1 MEENLSHRLRTRAE
15 ERVCSSCGS
24 DDADLVVVAI
34 RNIEIELNS
43 LEMTDSTRQAVM
55 TAIRKVLGSGN

>member
-1 MEENLSHRLRTRAE
+1 MDESLSDSLRARAE

-34 RNIEIELNS
+34 RKIETELGFV
-43 LEMTDSTRQAVM
+43 EMTDSTREAVM
-55 TAIRKVLGSGN
+55 TAIRKVLGGGT